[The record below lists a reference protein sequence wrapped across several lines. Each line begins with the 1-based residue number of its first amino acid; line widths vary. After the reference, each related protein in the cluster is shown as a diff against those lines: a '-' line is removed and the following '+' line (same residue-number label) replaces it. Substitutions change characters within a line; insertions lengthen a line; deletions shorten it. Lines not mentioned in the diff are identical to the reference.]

1 MSVIRKH
8 LVITLALMMVMLP
21 LLVACG
27 GETNTSG
34 TGSTNATATS
44 GTTGNTGGDAT
55 ATGGTTNSGGTG
67 EKVTLTFWNG
77 FTGPDR
83 PAVEEIT
90 NRFNT
95 ANPNIQIQMDIQPW
109 DTLIQ
114 KLLSTMSTGTGPDII
129 GVSFGHMPRYAESGY
144 VMDLTPYMEAGTDLD
159 PANWPPALVDLLKY
173 DGKFYAAPMNY
184 ATLMMYYN
192 KDMFKAAGLDPH
204 KPPADWNA
212 WIDALKKLS
221 KPEQGQYGMAIGEYQ
236 TIPNWP
242 IFIWANGGD
251 VIRDGKSALTDPKTV
266 EALKIWSEL
275 VKTNKI
281 SPTGLTGAEADK
293 LFQTQKAAMG
303 ITGPWMTN
311 GFTEAGINYDVA
323 PIPTGPGGPVTL
335 ADTVVMMVNKS
346 TKNPEAAVK
355 FVQHWNSKE
364 SQLYFATETGFPPA
378 RTDLAN
384 DPKLAENKW
393 SPKFA
398 SVASVSKFYLGGQVN
413 FAQIDNEVFVPMI
426 QSIVLGKQSVEDA
439 TKEADQKLNALLK
452 QP

>member
-1 MSVIRKH
+1 MLRTRTH
-8 LVITLALMMVMLP
+8 HYLVLALFMLLLP
-21 LLVACG
+21 LLAACG
-27 GETNTSG
+27 GDTNTGSNPTAT
-34 TGSTNATATS
+34 TGS
-44 GTTGNTGGDAT
+44 TGNTGGEAT
-55 ATGGTTNSGGTG
+55 ATTATTGGTGTG

-90 NRFNT
+90 NKFNA
-95 ANPNIQIQMDIQPW
+95 ANPDTQVQMDIRPW
-109 DTLIQ
+109 DSLLTTLPSS
-114 KLLSTMSTGTGPDII
+114 LETGTGPDLI
-129 GVSFGHMPRYAESGY
+129 GLSFGNLPKYAQSGY
-144 VMDLTPYMEAGTDLD
+144 LMDLTPHIKAGTDLD

-173 DGKFYAAPMNY
+173 EGKFYAAPMNY

-192 KDMFKAAGLDPH
+192 KDMFKAAGLDPD
-204 KPPADWNA
+204 KPPADWNS

-221 KPEQGQYGMAIGEYQ
+221 KPDQGQYGMAIGEYQ

-266 EALKIWSEL
+266 EALKTWSEL
-275 VKTNKI
+275 VKESKI

-293 LFQTQKAAMG
+293 LFQTQKAAMA
-303 ITGPWMTN
+303 ITGPWMTA

-323 PIPTGPGGPVTL
+323 PIPTGPGGAVTL

-346 TKNPEAAVK
+346 TKSPDAAVK

-364 SQLYFATETGFPPA
+364 SQLYFATQTGFPPA

-384 DPKLAENKW
+384 DPALAENKW

-398 SVASVSKFYLGGQVN
+398 SVASVSKFYLGGQLD
-413 FAQIDNEVFVPMI
+413 FAQIDTEVFVPMI
-426 QSIVLGKQSVEDA
+426 QSILLDKQTVEEA
-439 TKEADQKLNALLK
+439 TKEADTRLNALLQK
-452 QP
+452 

>member
-1 MSVIRKH
+1 MLRIRTH
-8 LVITLALMMVMLP
+8 RYAVLALFML
-21 LLVACG
+21 LLPMLAACG
-27 GETNTSG
+27 GDTNTGTGANPTSTTAT
-34 TGSTNATATS
+34 TGSTGGEATAT
-44 GTTGNTGGDAT
+44 TAT
-55 ATGGTTNSGGTG
+55 TGGTGTG
-67 EKVTLTFWNG
+67 GKATLTFWNG

-95 ANPNIQIQMDIQPW
+95 ANPDTQVQMDIRPW
-109 DTLIQ
+109 DSLLTTLPSS
-114 KLLSTMSTGTGPDII
+114 LETGTGPDVI
-129 GVSFGHMPRYAESGY
+129 GLSFGNLPKYAQSGY
-144 VMDLTPYMEAGTDLD
+144 LMDLTPQMKAGTDLD
-159 PANWPPALVDLLKY
+159 PANWPPALVELLKY

-192 KDMFKAAGLDPH
+192 KDMFKAAGLDPD
-204 KPPADWNA
+204 KPPADWNS

-221 KPEQGQYGMAIGEYQ
+221 KPDQGQYGMAIGEYQ

-251 VIRDGKSALTDPKTV
+251 VIRDGKSALSDPKTV
-266 EALKIWSEL
+266 EALKTWSQL
-275 VKTNKI
+275 VKESKI

-303 ITGPWMTN
+303 ITGPWMTT

-335 ADTVVMMVNKS
+335 ADTVVMMVNKA
-346 TKNPEAAVK
+346 TKNPDAAVK

-364 SQLYFATETGFPPA
+364 SQLYFATQTGFPPA

-384 DPKLAENKW
+384 DPALAKNKW

-398 SVASVSKFYLGGQVN
+398 SVASVSKFYLGGQVD
-413 FAQIDNEVFVPMI
+413 FAQIDTEVFVPMI
-426 QSIVLGKQSVEDA
+426 QSILLDKQSVEEA
-439 TKEADQKLNALLK
+439 TKEADTKLNALLQK
-452 QP
+452 